1 MRKSPVLLT
10 ALLVAAIA
18 AAAISGCTSEQ
29 STAREYIEQARARN
43 KDVAVIQEELK
54 KKSDELAALF
64 QQISDPPTAEEAQK
78 MKQLTAELSA
88 LVDTSNADIQK
99 TRSEYEKILKLDDV
113 EGYKEY
119 ALNKIEVLGILDQLA
134 SLHRQY
140 WELYDRAFD
149 EYLASGT
156 VDEEAIRAGIDPV
169 LTQKAQLDEKLE
181 KLNKEAADLADE
193 LGI

>member
-1 MRKSPVLLT
+1 MLLT

-43 KDVAVIQEELK
+43 KDVAVTQEELK
-54 KKSDELAALF
+54 KKSDELAGLF

-140 WELYDRAFD
+140 WELYDKAFD